1 MVVQRYTLF
10 TLRSGQL
17 VGHYPVLATCDVAAT
32 GAAWQLADEP
42 YCELWS
48 GERLVAFI
56 ERNGAVAV

>member
-1 MVVQRYTLF
+1 MVVQRYTLI

-17 VGHYPVLATCDVAAT
+17 IGQYPVLATSDVAAT
-32 GAAWQLADEP
+32 EAAWQLADEP

-56 ERNGAVAV
+56 ERNGTIAV